1 MKTKLVGALAL
12 FVIVTPY
19 LAFAAI
25 NSNVW
30 SPTILKGPLIS
41 CTGAGTAGGT
51 DTKNCQNLCDL
62 VSTAANVIYFG
73 IGVVIW
79 IIAPIMIAWSGI
91 RLLIARGRPEKISE
105 AHKMITSVVWGL
117 VIALCAYIIVYT
129 FIHVLNITGIGGFGT
144 SACSVQ

>member
-1 MKTKLVGALAL
+1 MKMKLVGALAL
-12 FVIVTPY
+12 FAIMAPY

-30 SPTILKGPLIS
+30 SPAILKGPLVT
-41 CTGAGTAGGT
+41 CTGAGGGGT
-51 DTKNCQNLCDL
+51 SSCSNLCDL

-91 RLLIARGRPEKISE
+91 RLLISRGSPEKTSE
-105 AHKMITSVVWGL
+105 ARKMITSVVIGL
-117 VIALCAYIIVYT
+117 LIVLCAYIIVYT
-129 FIHVLNITGIGGFGT
+129 FVHVLGIIGIGGFGGPNCT
-144 SACSVQ
+144 VQ